1 MSSISTG
8 LARVPNLLMSQL
20 SLANLNRTNLALFDT
35 YNQISTGKQVSRVSD
50 DPVRAAAISALNDR
64 LSRSDQAQRNL
75 SNASSNLGVLD
86 STLTEAT
93 TLAQE
98 ARSIAQ
104 AQLSI
109 TSSPD
114 ERRGQAQIVDQMI
127 RSLLNISQR
136 QGPSGYLLGGSI
148 TSREPITDFLGGYK
162 YQGDGPGLVTDTAA
176 AGNVPITLAAN
187 NALGAMSARVRGS
200 VDLNPSLS
208 STTRLGE
215 IPGARG
221 LGISLGV
228 VEFSVN
234 GGSRVQVDLTGSDG
248 ISDITTRLQNA
259 LRQYETDNGVTA
271 LGPLGVSTSSGSVTF
286 DMAAGATLQ
295 FFDVATNSTAA
306 DLGLATSAGLT
317 FSTAQSAGV
326 DLNPRL
332 SWDTPI
338 GALAGANGPLGAI
351 RVKALGRSVDIDL
364 SQATT
369 LEDLKNLIEGANL
382 GLRVRINDAG
392 SGIDV
397 LSDVAAGA
405 AGAMSIEEVPGN
417 NFTATHLGIRT
428 LSDTTALSDF
438 NFGRGVT
445 INDGM
450 LNPQTGLPDPSLD
463 SDFTITLG
471 NAART
476 TLTIDLRPVD
486 LTSVQTLIAR
496 INSQAAPQLAAAGL
510 APTDFSA
517 GLGSGS
523 NGITFWQSSAFT
535 GAISVA
541 PVNGSAAA
549 ENLGLLNASYDA
561 TSASL
566 TGEDRA
572 KVRVDNLFTRLID
585 LRDALQTNDT
595 RGISLA
601 GEGID
606 QHVTGLAEAR
616 GLVGGYAQRVEAAA
630 TREEDR
636 VTVDTSVRSELQ
648 DVDFTAAAT
657 RLNLLQTQLT
667 AGMRVTAQ
675 LQQYTLLDFLG

>member
-35 YNQISTGKQVSRVSD
+35 YNQISTGKQVGRVSD

-64 LSRSDQAQRNL
+64 LTRSDQAQRNL

-127 RSLLNISQR
+127 RSLLNVSQR

-162 YQGDGPGLVTDTAA
+162 YQGDGPGLVTDTSA

-200 VDLNPSLS
+200 VDLDPSLTS
-208 STTRLGE
+208 STRLGD
-215 IPGARG
+215 ISGARG
-221 LGISLGV
+221 LGVSLGV

-234 GGSRVQVDLTGSDG
+234 AGPRVQVDLTGSDG
-248 ISDITTRLQNA
+248 IADITTRLHNA
-259 LRQYETDNGVTA
+259 LRQYETDNGVTI
-271 LGPLGVSTSSGSVTF
+271 LGPAGVSTSSGSVTF

-306 DLGLATSAGLT
+306 DLGLTSATGLT
-317 FSTAQSAGV
+317 FSTSQTAGV
-326 DLNPRL
+326 DLGPRL
-332 SWDTPI
+332 TWDTPI
-338 GALAGANGPLGAI
+338 GAMAGTNGPLGAI

-364 SQATT
+364 SQAST

-428 LSDTTALSDF
+428 LSDTTALADF

-471 NAART
+471 DAAHT
-476 TLTIDLRPVD
+476 TLTIDLRAVD
-486 LTSVQTLIAR
+486 LTSVQALLAR
-496 INSQAAPQLAAAGL
+496 INSQAAPQLSAAGL

-523 NGITFWQSSAFT
+523 NGITFWQSTAFS
-535 GAISVA
+535 GALSVA

-549 ENLGLLNASYDA
+549 DNLGLLNASYDA

-606 QHVTGLAEAR
+606 HHVTGLAEAR
-616 GLVGGYAQRVEAAA
+616 GLVGGYAQRVEAAT

>member
-1 MSSISTG
+1 MSSISSA

-20 SLANLNRTNLALFDT
+20 SLANLNRTNLALFET
-35 YNQISTGKQVSRVSD
+35 YNTISTGREVNRVSD

-64 LSRSDQAQRNL
+64 LARSDQAQRNL
-75 SNASSNLGVLD
+75 GNASSNLGVLD
-86 STLTEAT
+86 STLSEAA

-148 TSREPITDFLGGYK
+148 TTREPITDFLGGYK

-176 AGNVPITLAAN
+176 AGNIPITLAAN
-187 NALGAMSARVRGS
+187 NALGAMSARVRGN
-200 VDLNPSLS
+200 VDLNPSLTAS
-208 STTRLGE
+208 TRLND
-215 IPGARG
+215 IAGARG
-221 LGISLGV
+221 LGIGLGV
-228 VEFSVN
+228 VEFSVT
-234 GGSRVQVDLTGSDG
+234 GGTRVQVDLTGADG
-248 ISDITTRLQNA
+248 IADVTTRLRNA
-259 LRQYETDNGVTA
+259 LRQYETDNGVSV
-271 LGPLGVSTSSGSVTF
+271 LGPGAVGTSSGSIVF
-286 DMAAGATLQ
+286 DMAAGSTLQ
-295 FFDVATNSTAA
+295 FFDVATSATAA
-306 DLGLATSAGLT
+306 DLGLTTSAGLV
-317 FSTAQSAGV
+317 FSAAQTAGV
-326 DLNPRL
+326 DLGPRL
-332 SWDTPI
+332 TWDTPI
-338 GALAGANGPLGAI
+338 GALPGAAGPLSAI
-351 RVKALGRSVDIDL
+351 RVKALGRSVDVDL
-364 SQATT
+364 SHATT

-382 GLRVRINDAG
+382 GLRVRINGAG
-392 SGIDV
+392 TGIDV

-405 AGAMSIEEVPGN
+405 AGAMSIEEIPGN
-417 NFTATHLGIRT
+417 GSTATRLGIRT
-428 LSDTTALSDF
+428 LSTATLLSDF

-471 NAART
+471 DAAHT

-486 LTSVQTLIAR
+486 LTNVQALISR
-496 INSQAAPQLAAAGL
+496 INSQAAPQLTAAGL
-510 APTDFSA
+510 AATDFAA
-517 GLGSGS
+517 GLGAGS
-523 NGITFWQSSAFT
+523 NGLTFWQAIAFP

-549 ENLGLLNASYDA
+549 ENLGLLNASYDS

-595 RGISLA
+595 RGISRA

-606 QHVTGLAEAR
+606 QHVIGLAEAR
-616 GLVGGYAQRVEAAA
+616 GLVGGYAQRVEAAT

-675 LQQYTLLDFLG
+675 LQQYTLLDYLG